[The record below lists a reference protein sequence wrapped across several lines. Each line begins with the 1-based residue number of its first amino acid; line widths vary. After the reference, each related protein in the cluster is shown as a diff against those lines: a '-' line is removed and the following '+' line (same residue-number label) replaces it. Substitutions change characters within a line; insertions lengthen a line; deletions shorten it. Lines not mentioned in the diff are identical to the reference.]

1 MSNDAHGLLSALRL
15 VLGVAAAVLLFK
27 AGHDMRTL
35 SSQAGDTVAEF
46 FDHALGLMCYG
57 FALASLMIAIPTTF
71 TQKTRD
77 PEAPAEFA
85 LDAGDDE
92 GASV

>member
-1 MSNDAHGLLSALRL
+1 MSNDAHGLLSALRF

-57 FALASLMIAIPTTF
+57 FALASLMIAIPTAFIQQTSARESSPDF
-71 TQKTRD
+71 V
-77 PEAPAEFA
+77 
-85 LDAGDDE
+85 LDADDE
-92 GASV
+92 TP